1 MVPYKLV
8 ILVCDYDQAIR
19 AHPVPPA
26 AGGQPAQGCHPQP
39 LGTGRD
45 RSRTCN
51 AFATLA
57 DCYSSLT
64 SIRLR

>member
-39 LGTGRD
+39 LGTGRLL
-45 RSRTCN
+45 
-51 AFATLA
+51 FATLA